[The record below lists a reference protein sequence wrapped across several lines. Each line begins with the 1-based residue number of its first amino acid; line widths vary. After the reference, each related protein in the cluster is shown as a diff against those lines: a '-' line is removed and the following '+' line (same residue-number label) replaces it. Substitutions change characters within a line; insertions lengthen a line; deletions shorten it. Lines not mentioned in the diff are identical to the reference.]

1 MSVGGRVL
9 VLVKHSVPEIV
20 KELPASRWRLSAE
33 GRARCSTLAELLR
46 GYAPDIVVS
55 SVEPKASETGR
66 LVAAALEVP
75 FRTDAGLHDQDR
87 SDVPYYEAADEFE
100 AEVRGL
106 MEQPDTLVMG
116 AETADEARER
126 FTSALDGII
135 AELKNE
141 SIAVVSHGTVIALF
155 VARAVGIEPFPLWKR
170 LGNPSFVVLSLP
182 TFELQ
187 EVVETV

>member
-1 MSVGGRVL
+1 MNEGGRVL

-20 KELPASRWRLSAE
+20 KELPAAQWELSAE
-33 GRARCSTLAELLR
+33 GKARCSTLAELLR

-75 FRTDAGLHDQDR
+75 FRTNIGLHEHDR
-87 SDVPYYEAADEFE
+87 SGVPYYEAADEFE
-100 AEVRGL
+100 AEVRRL
-106 MEQPDTLVMG
+106 MERPDTLVMG

-126 FTSALDGII
+126 LTSALNGIV
-135 AELKNE
+135 AELKDE

-155 VARAVGIEPFPLWKR
+155 VAQAVGIEPFPLWKR
-170 LGNPSFVVLSLP
+170 LGSPSFVVLSLP
-182 TFELQ
+182 KFELQ